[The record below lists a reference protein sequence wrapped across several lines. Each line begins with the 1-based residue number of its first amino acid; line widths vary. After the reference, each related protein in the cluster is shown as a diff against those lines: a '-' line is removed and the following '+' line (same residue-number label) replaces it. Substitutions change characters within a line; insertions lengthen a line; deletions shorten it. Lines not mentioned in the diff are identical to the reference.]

1 MTGLQIEFRLY
12 LKTNGK
18 AVKCFREEG
27 DTSCVLF
34 FFFFL
39 SFQLQYQNTLMGAGV
54 DVARS
59 VGRLL

>member
-34 FFFFL
+34 FFFFIIPAAV
-39 SFQLQYQNTLMGAGV
+39 SEHIDGG
-54 DVARS
+54 RS
-59 VGRLL
+59 RCG